1 MRPDELGA
9 ALRRLRLERGWA
21 LSDLARRAGTSA
33 PAVHRYEAGWR
44 RFEIATL
51 TKLAAALG
59 RRVDIRLV
67 PPPRTPLER
76 SSAGRLVDRLRR
88 LFWDR
93 PLETRDLRRH
103 PSWIVQRVLE
113 LGSLDDVRSLAR
125 YYGRSAFLSLVQGV
139 RFESPRTRAFWDA
152 MLGEEGRTCTRKYSR
167 READAC
173 WMP

>member
-9 ALRRLRLERGWA
+9 EIRRLRLERGWT
-21 LSDLARRAGTSA
+21 LGEFARRAGTSA

-51 TKLAAALG
+51 AKLAAALG
-59 RRVDIRLV
+59 LRLDVRLV
-67 PPPRTPLER
+67 SPRRTTGDRPSALRVAER
-76 SSAGRLVDRLRR
+76 FRR

-93 PLETRDLRRH
+93 RLDPRDLRRH

-113 LGSLDDVRSLAR
+113 LGSLDDVRSLER
-125 YYGRSAFLSLVQGV
+125 YYGRADFLSLVQDA
-139 RFESPRTRAFWDA
+139 RFESPRTRAFWEA
-152 MLGEEGRTCTRKYSR
+152 MLKEEGRPCTREYSR